1 MRKEPGFIYRVFL
14 VVGDAFAIVASF
26 TFAYYF
32 RLHFDHRPYVFA
44 GNTMSF
50 LFSNL
55 LLLPIWLIVLS
66 SLGLY
71 SRKVLQRH
79 GMMAWRLLLASIVGT
94 MSIITYDFF
103 ATAISPRDGLFPVK
117 VIALYATIVCF
128 FALSAERVAI
138 ALLFRLLHRRKY
150 GLIRTVVA
158 GDGENVRQLL
168 LGTAPESGYKI
179 CGVVAESK
187 YIPQEWNRR
196 RYPSLEDAIKR
207 LRPDAV
213 VYAQE
218 EGLEKANKLAI
229 DHHAL
234 FYYSPPESSVIALT
248 KDTEFVAGV
257 PVLRI
262 RATPLTGAARVYKRF
277 LDIVIS
283 TLLIIVASPIMLVIW
298 LIQKA
303 LNPKAPAIYKDTR
316 LTRFNK
322 EFPLLKFRS
331 IKPEFSGMTPEEAF
345 TKMGKPQL
353 IEKYRSHGD
362 YIKND
367 PRYTKFGKFLRST
380 SLDELPQLFNVWI
393 GQISLIGPRA
403 LQPGELKDY
412 GDRGLLLSI
421 KSGVSG
427 LAQVSGR
434 RNISFN
440 ERRALD
446 IYYIQNWTPMMDV
459 TIFFRT
465 IISIFKRSGAK

>member
-1 MRKEPGFIYRVFL
+1 MKKEPGFIYRVFL
-14 VVGDAFAIVASF
+14 VVGDALAIVASF

-32 RLHFDHRPYVFA
+32 RLHFDPRPYVFE
-44 GNTMSF
+44 GNTMNF
-50 LFSNL
+50 LASSS
-55 LLLPIWLIVLS
+55 LLLPIWLVVLS

-71 SRKVLQRH
+71 SRRILQRH
-79 GMMAWRLLLASIVGT
+79 AVMAWRLFLAA
-94 MSIITYDFF
+94 IIGMMAIISYDFF
-103 ATAISPRDGLFPVK
+103 VMAIVARDSLFPVK
-117 VIALYATIVCF
+117 IIALYATAICF
-128 FALSAERVAI
+128 VSLLLERAII
-138 ALLFRLLHRRKY
+138 ALCFRLLHRSKR

-196 RYPSLEDAIKR
+196 RYPTLEDAIKR

-213 VYAQE
+213 VYAME
-218 EGLEKANKLAI
+218 DGLEEANKLAI

-234 FYYSPPESSVIALT
+234 FYYSPPESSVIALSR
-248 KDTEFVAGV
+248 DTEFIAGV

-262 RATPLTGAARVYKRF
+262 RATPLVGAAGVYKRF
-277 LDIVIS
+277 TDIVIS
-283 TLLIIVASPIMLVIW
+283 LILIIVASPIMLIIL
-298 LIQKA
+298 LIQKILA
-303 LNPKAPAIYKDTR
+303 PKAPAIYKDIR
-316 LTRFNK
+316 LTRYNK

-331 IKPEFSGMTPEEAF
+331 IKPEYSGLTPEEAF
-345 TKMGKPQL
+345 EKMGKPQL
-353 IEKYRSHGD
+353 AKKYREQGD

-367 PRYTKFGKFLRST
+367 PRYTHFGRILRGS
-380 SLDELPQLFNVWI
+380 SLDELPQLFNVLV

-403 LQPGELKDY
+403 LQPGELEDY

-446 IYYIQNWTPMMDV
+446 IYYVQNWTPMMDLS
-459 TIFFRT
+459 IFFRT
-465 IISIFKRSGAK
+465 ITSVFKRNGAK

>member
-1 MRKEPGFIYRVFL
+1 MRKEPGFIYKVFL
-14 VVGDAFAIVASF
+14 VMGDALAIVASF

-32 RLHFDHRPYVFA
+32 RIHFDHRPYVFE
-44 GNTMSF
+44 GNTMGF
-50 LFSNL
+50 LASNL
-55 LLLPIWLIVLS
+55 VLLPIWLLVLS

-71 SRKVLQRH
+71 TRKVLQRH
-79 GMMAWRLLLASIVGT
+79 ALMAWRLFLASVLGT

-117 VIALYATIVCF
+117 VIALYATAICF
-128 FALSAERVAI
+128 I
-138 ALLFRLLHRRKY
+138 ALMFERACIAMAFRLLHRSKR

-179 CGVVAESK
+179 CGVVADSK

-196 RYPSLEDAIKR
+196 RYPTLEDAVQR
-207 LRPDAV
+207 LRPDAA

-218 EGLEKANKLAI
+218 EGLEEANKLAV

-234 FYYSPPESSVIALT
+234 FYYSPPESSVIALSR
-248 KDTEFVAGV
+248 DTEFVAGV
-257 PVLRI
+257 PVLRV
-262 RATPLTGAARVYKRF
+262 RATPLTGAAQAYKRF
-277 LDIVIS
+277 LDVIIS

-298 LIQKA
+298 ILQKL
-303 LNPKAPAIYKDTR
+303 LNFKAPAIYKDTR
-316 LTRFNK
+316 LTRYNM

-331 IKPEFSGMTPEEAF
+331 IKPEYSGMTPEEAF
-345 TKMGKPQL
+345 TKMGKPEL

-393 GQISLIGPRA
+393 GHISLIGPRA
-403 LQPGELKDY
+403 LQPGELADY

-427 LAQVSGR
+427 LAQVNGR
-434 RNISFN
+434 RDISFN
-440 ERRALD
+440 ERRAMD
-446 IYYIQNWTPMMDV
+446 IYYVQNWTPMMDV
-459 TIFFRT
+459 SIFFRT
-465 IISIFKRSGAK
+465 IMSVFKRSGAK

>member
-32 RLHFDHRPYVFA
+32 RLHFDHRPYVFE

-55 LLLPIWLIVLS
+55 LLLPIWLVVLS

-79 GMMAWRLLLASIVGT
+79 GLMAWRLLLASIVGT

-103 ATAISPRDGLFPVK
+103 ATAITPRDGLFPVK

-128 FALSAERVAI
+128 FALSAERVLI
-138 ALLFRLLHRRKY
+138 ALFFRLLHRSKR

-187 YIPQEWNRR
+187 YIPTEWNRR
-196 RYPSLEDAIKR
+196 RYPDLETAVKN

-218 EGLEKANKLAI
+218 EGLEQANKLAV

-234 FYYSPPESSVIALT
+234 FYYSPPESSVIALS

-277 LDIVIS
+277 MDIVIS
-283 TLLIIVASPIMLVIW
+283 TLLIIITSPIMLVIW
-298 LIQKA
+298 LIQKI

-316 LTRFNK
+316 LTRFNQ

-345 TKMGKPQL
+345 MKMGKPEL

-380 SLDELPQLFNVWI
+380 SLDELPQMFNVWI
-393 GQISLIGPRA
+393 GHISLIGPRA

-434 RNISFN
+434 RDISFN

-465 IISIFKRSGAK
+465 IVSIFKRSGAK